1 MKRPTTFNSMKMV
14 LAIITNFVIL
24 VKCQFEKLDLV
35 LCSTLPAKTHYL
47 KTIKIRST
55 AILVFLLFFSFN
67 ISQAQV
73 GTKFSARLDD
83 GNGNKYIKVQGDVKI
98 IGNTILTPKGETL
111 PFNKPGDNNSLDAV
125 YLNVDPDG
133 TNNVSSSS
141 ANLLINNGC
150 KRILFAGLY
159 WSAMYPNETSTD
171 GNCFNCG
178 TAPRSDWNQVRLKL
192 PNGVYT
198 TLTADKNN
206 PKEVIFKGSNA
217 NDFNNGV
224 YVCFKDI
231 TTDLQNLTDA
241 DGTYT
246 VANLRATRG
255 IRRGG
260 AAGGWS
266 LVVIYESPTVS
277 SKYISV
283 FDGAQM
289 TNVDAGANQLLQVD
303 IPISGFQTLPS
314 PFPVKAKIGVAAL
327 DGDFSRQG
335 DGLLFVNGLVPTTTP
350 NSAFTPIFNT
360 LNPFPTRTTPPI
372 GPDFPK
378 ANFFNASIT
387 VDNAQVTNRNP
398 NSTNNLGFDID
409 YLEIPNPSNSV
420 IPNGATQGT
429 YRLFTDTV
437 GGDGYAAFLSTFAV
451 DIIEPKVTLT
461 KEVFDYSKVTP
472 ANPNPINMGGKD
484 VTLGAVLDYVIGFQN
499 QGNDNAT
506 NFTITDILPIN
517 TKFNYPADIMSLPP
531 DMVINGVTYKVT
543 HTYNP
548 ATRTIVFTIPKEYV
562 EVKDRREEIRI
573 RVKVV
578 ESCSEISDVC
588 SNVVQNTALSN
599 YSGTYNTG
607 VFGDKSLASY
617 TSCNIGIPQS
627 TNFLVDVDDCKFEKS
642 EILCG
647 NSMQIKAAN
656 GYDSYSWSTSPTG
669 TPVIGTQ
676 QTLTIVKEGVYYVR
690 NTAPAPCLSI
700 TEKITVALPQ
710 GLLENPV
717 LQYARSPYVGEI
729 TECPDSG
736 KLLPNLFLCGATDFR
751 DIKTG
756 ISSNGS
762 TITWEKLV
770 EGSCTAVANV
780 KCANESK
787 DCTWT
792 PVGTGPDFRA
802 DTKGQY
808 RLTIQHQN
816 NCFNQFYF
824 NVFKNELNPRVT
836 YNDIYCNT
844 KGKITVND
852 VPTGYEYSLTRNGT
866 YTPIN
871 TFTIDNAGNYTVFI
885 KQIGVV
891 SNPCIFE
898 VSVTILDR
906 KLVPENV
913 ETIVTQPTC
922 FGDKGSIK
930 VNTSGVRG
938 QYYYELFKNGASV
951 QKVGPVADADHI
963 FDNLDAGGYSYT
975 VRTDDGCSYTNHYVA
990 INDAA
995 GEIISS
1001 AAIAR
1006 PLTDCTTG
1014 LIRITS
1020 SQERNYSNSFY
1031 YFING
1036 STTVF
1041 QTSNEI
1047 EVSTPGTYTIRVVGS
1062 NNCEKT
1068 ITIEVPKTPKPT
1080 YTIDHTNSNC
1090 YEDPA
1095 SITINLTSSTAG
1107 YTMGYS
1113 INGGTSYQ
1121 TNPVFTN
1128 LSPGT
1133 YGVRVR
1139 YSVTYTIPN
1148 WPGTDTVHCFS
1159 DTEQVI
1165 ITGPA
1170 SSVTASAGV
1179 AELAGCG
1186 PLIDGEPSGLIRFTN
1201 VEGGVEPYEYSFD
1214 GGINWQPSNEKWVKA
1229 SVLPYDLRVRDLN
1242 KCFYKIPYNVILDP
1256 KPADPEIDDN
1266 VDTIYNC
1273 DGTATATIVVNT
1285 PVSTGATYTYEYY
1298 LKTGTAEPVA
1308 NNPITSNV
1316 FTNVPSGN
1324 HKVIVKYNIQTVSTY
1339 SNLLQEDF
1347 GRGGYTTTPGISP
1360 KYCFEDES
1368 TPHPANWPV
1377 ATCGSIT
1384 DYQINDG
1391 KYAVASSI
1399 KTNFGGTWIVAKD
1412 HTTPAHPLGRFLC
1425 VNIGESAGYGG
1436 IIYSKPINDVIENQ
1450 PVLISLWAENL
1461 MRSTTGSQYSDPKLT
1476 IQLVSNLDP
1485 TGGGTIV
1492 ATTDVANPW
1501 IVPRNEKWEYKE
1513 LSLNPGAYKNLSFVI
1528 RSYNTDYSGNDL
1540 LVDDIWVRQIPKSCG
1555 NELEVPVV
1563 VDSNAAFTAPKP
1575 DVIDSTCSNT
1585 NDGIIIIT
1593 ATNFNTATGFYYSI
1607 DNGANW
1613 NNSTTS
1619 PVNVVGRSAGAY
1631 KVIVKNDLAGTC
1643 SYSHEV
1649 DVKAPDGILIVQVDK
1664 TQPTCITDGS
1674 ITVTTVSGGTGSYEY
1689 QLSNGSGVVKPFQP
1703 GKTFN
1708 GIEEGTYQVMVR
1720 DANGCLSPAS
1730 ADIVITKPTAPIASI
1745 QNTGLCFDGS
1755 NASITVTISG
1765 GTPQY
1770 RYKVKVGSGAYSAL
1784 SLPITGTSFT
1794 YPVTAAGEYSFI
1806 IVDQNNCE
1814 SEPETQIISRRLTA
1828 GAIVTKTLS
1837 CAAPPASN
1845 ATIEVTIDGGTAPYT
1860 YVVKNNVG
1868 TTLFT
1873 SGSVTGPKFTY
1884 DAANSGNYTFDI
1896 TDSNNCT
1903 TSTNQ
1908 TVNPT
1913 VPVTAKA
1920 TVTDVTCFNANN
1932 GSVVLE
1938 GLTGEAP
1945 FQFNFN
1951 NGGFSTTAT
1960 YSNLPGSVAGIT
1972 YNYIVR
1978 DNKGCTESY
1987 SITVKQPAAITAS
2000 ASISTPYTCD
2010 GPATITAT
2018 ASNGNGA
2025 PYTFTLLRG
2034 ATTVAS
2040 NTTGIFG
2047 NISVA
2052 GSYTVTAT
2060 DSKGCNVTTSPALII
2075 SALNPPTAMTISNSA
2090 LQCPSNR
2097 VSATIDEVKNAS
2109 GTVLTGTF
2117 QYQITLPAVS
2127 ATAYQSS
2134 NIFTNLAPGTYTFRV
2149 RDANNCTA
2157 TTVHTINPLPV
2168 FTVSGSVV
2176 SDVKCLGDVNGSASF
2191 TVSNLGNG
2199 VAYTYRI
2206 DGGAVQSATSP
2217 LAGTTFTIAAPNLA
2231 AGLHSITVTNTVTN
2245 CPVTADVTIAAP
2257 TAVLASDAT
2266 SLTHVTCIANGTAT
2280 INAKD
2285 GWGTYS
2291 YSVTRTAPTAGT
2303 TITQSNKL
2311 FSNLIAG
2318 NYSFKVTDLKGC
2330 EISGTF
2336 TINDKVLPTASI
2348 DPASVYCAG
2357 GPGATLSVTPNT
2369 QTNYTYS
2376 INGSTPKG
2384 NGTFSGLTPGKYT
2397 IRVTDT
2403 STGCFRDLPEQTI
2416 ALPLTAGTDLL
2427 ADLDCDVAPAS
2438 PDASIRVT
2446 INNGYPGYSYKVNID
2461 TAAPFNGSVTTL
2473 GTGVN
2478 TFTYAAATSGT
2489 YYFEI
2494 TDSKGCKTVVSRT
2507 INAKVFPTATATPTN
2522 PTCFNGTNGSITVNA
2537 SSGLA
2542 PYTYE
2547 VSTISATTGFTAM
2560 TSNILTNAGAG
2571 NYWFR
2576 VTDSKKCQF
2585 VVAATLNNPSQLTA
2599 TAAVTKPLTCGVGNA
2614 SQAATITVTVVLPGT
2629 PYSGVN
2635 PYRYSYNGLAPV
2647 TSNTYSINTPG
2658 AVSVVVYDANGCS
2671 YTVPTSPVVDVL
2683 NPPSALA
2690 FAQANTITCDSA
2702 ELDSDLT
2709 VTVTNGTAPYRFEIT
2724 STDAAVAPSP
2734 AVAIA
2739 TGITTQ
2745 AHTFVNLIPGT
2756 YYFKITDANNCTIT
2770 GNYKVNPVVPIVVT
2784 ASLVSNVKCIGDS
2797 NGAVDYTISGLGNG
2811 VNYSYSIDGGAAVLG
2826 TTPAAPA
2833 ITTFV
2838 VSSTGLAAGTHSL
2851 VITDL
2856 GSTCTGTN
2864 TPITVNAPTQ
2874 LVINPPTIT
2883 PITCLINGKVDINTA
2898 GGWGN
2903 NRYTLTLPDN
2913 TVVGPQSNATF
2924 NNLTQSGTYGISV
2937 TDLNGNGCTVTSTF
2951 NIDGKVVPSA
2961 SIDVTSDLCYDAIGK
2976 ATIVVIPTV
2985 VSPNY
2990 VYNINNG
2997 VYQPSGTFNNLN
3009 PGTYIVKVKDIST
3022 GCILTLDAKV
3032 IAPELKFNAFL
3043 NKEADCLGQPIEIKG
3058 TVSGG
3063 TTPYTYT
3070 VTKNGVLDTTP
3081 IAVTGTSFIYT
3092 DPTADTTITNTYLFT
3107 LSDTSLFTDPLLPRP
3122 VCSLTSTVIVAPKTD
3137 PDFTATPNSTILCNG
3152 QSTGS
3157 ITVTIDPNTGA
3168 SPYVIDVVNNT
3179 TSTPYGTKTT
3189 GLPAGVYTVKV
3200 TDAKG
3205 CFIEKT
3211 AEIKEPAKIT
3221 FTAGVVPMKCDGA
3234 GFSYGS
3240 ISVENLMGGSNVA
3253 DAGPPP
3259 VADGPFTY
3267 TLTNNIQQPTQ
3278 TAPHAISDVRGDYT
3292 FTILNFGIYEL
3303 TVTDANGCSV
3313 TKTISMASPIEEME
3327 ITISGTPSC
3336 TSAELLVS
3344 VNPLVPGGPYHF
3356 ALYPISSGST
3366 PPYKY
3371 ADNMASYQDA
3381 LNMVDP
3387 SNPQYFQSL
3396 FDTGLN
3402 PGVTYSFIVYDETTD
3417 CYYFK
3422 QAEAPTQTASTLTST
3437 TTPANVTCLGAGNG
3451 KVSFTLGGFN
3461 AGTTDVKY
3469 QVFNSQ
3475 TNQAYAPA
3483 ISGIVTKADA
3493 TAGFEIPDS
3502 LIPGTYYI
3510 LFTEYDSVGLVDLCI
3525 NSSRTFTITQSVS
3538 PLLLN
3543 VSSSKNENCNTQGT
3557 VEAFGQGGTT
3567 IAVDLLATPPITAAV
3582 PYLYQIFDDNDTPG
3596 VIDALSDI
3604 PPTAASFTI
3613 ASHTSNTFNKG
3624 AGHYI
3629 VYVRDAYGCI
3639 DFKFVEVKADPTP
3652 VITAVVNSACAA
3664 EDSFVIDVNNITV
3677 DGIAPYTYRLD
3688 GEAFFPESALSFSIP
3703 NVSSGNHTV
3712 EVKDFNG
3719 CTFIVTLPVIAPPLD
3734 INASFTTQPDCQN
3747 ADGVITAVVTGG
3759 SGAANLEYTLLNNT
3773 TSTTVGPQSTGIF
3786 NFQAAGNYTVTV
3798 NDLITNCSQSTT
3810 IDLLIPTDVVLV
3822 PSDIVSTPVDC
3833 NSPQGTDNNGT
3844 ITVNLDPANDNFD
3857 YEYTLTPVAPLV
3869 GPPITQSTNFF
3880 NSLLAGDYTVTVT
3893 SARGCEETVPA
3904 NVPAPVVVSGTA
3916 TAIPFSCITD
3926 PTTTTVVVEG
3936 FGGTGTYTFSSDN
3949 INYFNSNSTTPDN
3962 RYTFNLV
3969 DNGFPQNPT
3978 YYVKD
3983 TNECFQAISLLTPVD
3998 PLPKLISATATRSA
4012 VAGSQIDCDNGRE
4025 VIEIAVVGGSVP
4037 SNFTYEVSIDGAAYN
4052 LLSSSFGTPFT
4063 YSAIKAG
4070 STYQFR
4076 VTDNVTHCEI
4086 ISNVYDVPLFNNI
4099 SVVATAAANAQCRL
4113 ETNGTIE
4120 IRLAGYSSTYD
4131 YEVYDGLTLITSG
4144 TGIDAAVSNPFTIPF
4159 GFGAGNNYTVKVIE
4173 TAYPL
4178 CETTSNVVVITQPSV
4193 ALTLA
4198 PLDITPLGCTI
4209 NGAVK
4214 VTANGGWG
4222 DYRYTLTPPV
4232 GPAVTNIDGVF
4243 GDLSDI
4249 TGPYTV
4255 SVTDANGCTLTDSF
4269 TLTTPVNPVAA
4280 IDLTSDYC
4288 YDSTNHSTLVVSATL
4303 GVAPY
4308 LFSIDN
4314 GVTFLSSNTLPTPD
4328 NRYTFTNLS
4337 PGSYDIVVQDAYGC
4351 QSTVPVNTVIEPQ
4364 LFAMAENTK
4373 DIFCTGIIDGTI
4385 RISAIGGYGD
4395 YTYTVTKDADPT
4407 SAPIAFPAGS
4417 DTAEYSVTASGSY
4430 VIVVSDARNCSF
4442 TVTNA
4447 IIMVDPTPVVY
4458 TAVPTSPSCAG
4469 TQGELSDG
4477 SILVTLDPA
4486 SVDNPDYTYTIVR
4499 TVPTGFTSTQVN
4511 NGLFTE
4517 LTAGTY
4523 EVTVSSSRGCSTPD
4537 TVVITDPVLVEAF
4550 AAASPFKCTGSEFN
4564 QTVVTVTATGGAGT
4578 NLVSDYTYSENGT
4591 DWKTDNTFTV
4601 DNETAQTLTYYVR
4614 DANGC
4619 IDDVTIPIAA
4629 FPKLTAP
4636 TVTFGP
4642 LIDCD
4647 NNKQEIN
4654 VVINGGTSIPNG
4666 FTYNVYKDGVLE
4678 NPAPIVVGNSFT
4690 YDALSAGSFYEFEII
4705 DNNTGCS
4712 IKSVAYEVPLFNKA
4726 KLTASVF
4733 SDVDCNS
4740 NATGA
4745 IEINIDGYSGPYN
4758 YEILRG
4764 GITTGFTGSG
4774 NTAVN
4779 PFVLPNGLIAGTYTV
4794 VVTQTAYPSCVLT
4807 STDVEITEPPVLD
4820 LSGLVVNVVNQNC
4833 NNAGAVLT
4841 IDTSTIVGGNV
4852 GLGFTYAFVPAGGTP
4867 VYGPSNTMTFTTTQ
4881 IAPSF
4886 DAYDVYVKDAKGC
4899 FDHVTVNISQDPMP
4913 TVVASVASQCIN
4925 PAGYTI
4931 NAVGTG
4937 VTTALAPLEYSLDGN
4952 NFQTGTSFNVT
4963 APGDYTVTVR
4973 DANKCTATSN
4983 TVTILEPLTLRGEIS
4998 LLPVCNNPNGEI
5010 TLYAEGGTVTTPS
5023 SYIYTID
5030 NWNTDQASAV
5040 FTNLAPGT
5048 YNFKVRDIATNC
5060 EKETEV
5066 IIYAPTL
5073 VTGITLLPTAV
5084 TCNGGS
5090 NGTISVS
5097 LDASNNNPV
5106 YTYSLSGVD
5115 VLLNPVTR
5123 PTQNEPIFENLAAGT
5138 YTITVTSGRG
5148 CEGFETISVI
5158 QPLPVVVNNVTVAQ
5172 FVCTSGNT
5180 SNYATITVN
5189 PLTDVA
5195 GGSGTYNFF
5204 EFFKNGNAV
5213 PVQKGTSN
5221 TYTEYDF
5228 AGGSYTVN
5236 VYDNNGCVGTYTG
5249 PITIDPYIKIDK
5261 INVVKTAVTCTNPE
5275 DITVTA
5281 VDASNVAI
5289 AGIEYTLTD
5298 VSGVLTFP
5306 TNTSGI
5312 FIDLPVGQ
5320 YIITA
5325 LNTAT
5330 GCSVQKVHIINQP
5343 NTFLLDVV
5351 KSGDV
5356 ICYGSNEGA
5365 VTINLIDTIPTPSN
5379 DAGAFDYSVSLL
5391 GTVVRSGSL
5400 ASAGPLDLSGL
5411 SAGEYTVT
5419 ATLTGTPYCTVT
5431 TTFVISQPNAP
5442 LAISE
5447 THTAITC
5454 VTNNDDGSISV
5465 TATGGWS
5472 GAYEYQLENST
5483 GVVKIWSPVYD
5494 FPNLTAGNYTVRV
5507 RDAQGC
5513 IRFVNVLLAN
5523 PTPIQVTA
5531 SPDVNLVS
5539 CYGDTSATI
5548 TVTNV
5553 TGGEGVN
5560 YSYTLNRITPTE
5572 VISSGPQPSPSFSGL
5587 GAGNYSVT
5595 VNDAWGC
5602 SGTSAVI
5609 TINEPTLVTPLLVQ
5623 SGNATCLTQAT
5634 LTLSATGGTG
5644 PYSYSTDAG
5653 FTTVLG
5659 TFTATTPVTFNVAP
5673 GNYEYF
5679 VKDANGCVGFVSNG
5693 INVPQLP
5700 ELEIELDIPNPVI
5713 NCRGDASGVINATAK
5728 GGLGNY
5734 VYTLFD
5740 GATAIQG
5747 PKADG
5752 NFTGLVA
5759 GTNYTVRVD
5768 SGDCR
5773 EVTNAIIITQ
5783 PNEALAIDPK
5793 VSDVTCN
5800 GNDDGKIVI
5809 NATGGTGQIMY
5820 AISPNMNQFF
5830 DNGTFENLKPGLYQ
5844 VVAQDALGC
5853 FVPYDFEIIQPSSL
5867 NAILIPDTLLQEE
5880 CEGEKN
5886 GAFSVRVSGAT
5897 APYSVS
5903 LDVKAGPFTQGTAG
5917 QTDFDFAN
5925 LSGGAHIVYV
5935 KDSAGCLFELE
5946 VLMDAAVV
5954 LDPKTVINYDCVNN
5968 ASANMV
5974 TVTVD
5979 PRNTNPADID
5989 YSLDGTAFQPSNI
6002 FTNVPAGTHTIT
6014 ARHSNG
6020 CEVATAP
6027 FTIVAVQK
6035 LDITVTEEVGVW
6047 NILTATAVGGGGDY
6061 EYSID
6066 GENFSTENKFT
6077 IYKTGTY
6084 RITVRDKNGCTDYQ
6098 DYYIKYV
6105 DVCIPN
6111 YFTPNGDGLY
6121 DEWAPG
6127 CTNIY
6132 TNLEFSIFDRYGRA
6146 IAKYRYGQKWNGKYN
6161 GEELPTGDYWYVLKL
6176 NDANDAREF
6185 VGHFTLYR

>member
-24 VKCQFEKLDLV
+24 VKSQFEKLDLV
-35 LCSTLPAKTHYL
+35 LCSTLPAKTQYL

-67 ISQAQV
+67 IVQAQV

-83 GNGNKYIKVQGDVKI
+83 GKGNKYIKVQGDVKI

-125 YLNVDPDG
+125 YLNVDADG
-133 TNNVSSSS
+133 TNVSSSS
-141 ANLLINNGC
+141 ADLLINNGC
-150 KRILFAGLY
+150 KRIIFAGLY

-178 TAPRSDWNQVRLKL
+178 TAKRSDWNQVRFKV
-192 PNGVYT
+192 PGGNYT
-198 TLTADKNN
+198 TITADKAN
-206 PKEVIFKGSNA
+206 PREVIFEGNNSN
-217 NDFNNGV
+217 NFNNGV
-224 YVCFKDI
+224 YVCFKDV
-231 TTDLQNLTDA
+231 TTNLQALANA
-241 DGTYT
+241 DGTY
-246 VANLRATRG
+246 VVGNLRATRG

-289 TNVDAGANQLLQVD
+289 TNVDSGPDQLLQVD

-327 DGDFSRQG
+327 DGDFSREG
-335 DGLLFVNGLVPTTTP
+335 DGLLFVNGLVPPATL

-360 LNPFPTRTTPPI
+360 RNPFPTRTTPPI

-429 YRLFTDTV
+429 YRLFTDTK

-451 DIIEPKVTLT
+451 DIIEPKITLT

-562 EVKDRREEIRI
+562 EISDRREQIRI

-676 QTLTIVKEGVYYVR
+676 QTLTVVKEGVYYVR

-717 LQYARSPYVGEI
+717 LPYARSPYVGEI

-871 TFTIDNAGNYTVFI
+871 TFTINDAGNYTVFI

-963 FDNLDAGGYSYT
+963 FEDLDAGGYSYT
-975 VRTDDGCSYTNHYVA
+975 VTTDDGCAFTNPYVA
-990 INDAA
+990 INEAA

-1031 YFING
+1031 YYINE
-1036 STTVF
+1036 STTF
-1041 QTSNEI
+1041 QGSNEI
-1047 EVSTPGTYTIRVVGS
+1047 EVSTPGTYRIRVVGS

-1080 YTIDHTNSNC
+1080 YTIDHTNSKC

-1107 YTMGYS
+1107 YVMGYS

-1133 YGVRVR
+1133 YGVKVR

-1148 WPGTDTVHCFS
+1148 WPGTETVDCFY

-1165 ITGPA
+1165 ITGPT

-1186 PLIDGEPSGLIRFTN
+1186 PLVDGEPTGLIRFTN

-1214 GGINWQPSNEKWVKA
+1214 GGINWQPSNQKWVKA

-1256 KPADPEIDDN
+1256 KPADPEIQDN

-1298 LKTGTAEPVA
+1298 LKKGTDDPVP

-1324 HKVIVKYNIQTVSTY
+1324 YKVIVKYNIQTVSTY

-1360 KYCFEDES
+1360 LYCFEDET
-1368 TPHPANWPV
+1368 TPHPSNWP
-1377 ATCGSIT
+1377 TLCGDIN

-1399 KTNFGGTWIVAKD
+1399 NTNFGGSWLVAKD
-1412 HTTPAHPLGRFLC
+1412 HTLPAHPFGRFLC
-1425 VNIGESAGYGG
+1425 VNIGKSAGIGG
-1436 IIYSKPINDVIENQ
+1436 ILYSKPIHDVIPNQ
-1450 PVLISLWAENL
+1450 PVIISLWAENL
-1461 MRSTTGSQYSDPKLT
+1461 MRAVNTGHDDPKLT
-1476 IQLVSNLDP
+1476 IQLINNLNGV
-1485 TGGGTIV
+1485 GGVETIV
-1492 ATTDVANPW
+1492 ATTDTSNPW
-1501 IVPRNEKWEYKE
+1501 RVPKSEKWEFKE
-1513 LSLNPGAYKNLSFVI
+1513 LSLNPGAYNNLSFVI
-1528 RSYNTDYSGNDL
+1528 RSYSNEFHGNDVL
-1540 LVDDIWVRQIPKSCG
+1540 IDDIWVRQIPRSCG
-1555 NELEVPVV
+1555 NEKEVPVI
-1563 VDSNAAFTAPKP
+1563 VDSNAAFTAPEP
-1575 DVIDSTCSNT
+1575 DVTDLTCSNT

-1689 QLSNGSGVVKPFQP
+1689 QLSNGSGIVKAFQS

-1770 RYKVKVGSGAYSAL
+1770 RYKVKVGTGAYSSL

-1794 YPVTAAGEYSFI
+1794 YPVTVAGEYSFI

-1837 CAAPPASN
+1837 CAAAPASN

-1920 TVTDVTCFNANN
+1920 TVTDVTCFNADN

-1987 SITVKQPAAITAS
+1987 TITVKQPAAITAS

-2060 DSKGCNVTTSPALII
+2060 DSKGCNVTTTPALII

-2097 VSATIDEVKNAS
+2097 VSVTIDEVKNAS

-2117 QYQITLPAVS
+2117 QYQITLPAAS

-2149 RDANNCTA
+2149 KDAKNCTA

-2206 DGGAVQSATSP
+2206 DGGTPQSATSP

-2231 AGLHSITVTNTVTN
+2231 AGLHSITVTNTGTN

-2257 TAVLASDAT
+2257 TALLALDAT
-2266 SLTHVTCIANGTAT
+2266 SLTHVTCKANGTAT

-2303 TITQSNKL
+2303 TITQGNKL
-2311 FSNLIAG
+2311 FTNLTAG
-2318 NYSFKVTDLKGC
+2318 NYSYKVTDLKGC

-2348 DPASVYCAG
+2348 DPTSVYCAG
-2357 GPGATLSVTPNT
+2357 GAGATLSVTPNT

-2376 INGSTPKG
+2376 INGSTPKA
-2384 NGTFSGLTPGKYT
+2384 NGTFSGLTPGKYIIT
-2397 IRVTDT
+2397 VTDT
-2403 STGCFRDLPEQTI
+2403 STGCSIPLPEQTI
-2416 ALPLTAGTDLL
+2416 ALPVTASTTLL
-2427 ADLDCDVAPAS
+2427 ADLDCDIAPAS
-2438 PDASIRVT
+2438 PDASIQVT
-2446 INNGYPGYSYKVNID
+2446 INNGYPGYSYKVNKD
-2461 TAAPFNGSVTTL
+2461 TAAPFNGLVTTL
-2473 GTGVN
+2473 DTGVN
-2478 TFTYAAATSGT
+2478 TFTYAATTSGT

-2507 INAKVFPTATATPTN
+2507 INVKVFPTATATPTN

-2537 SSGLA
+2537 SLGLA
-2542 PYTYE
+2542 PYTYA
-2547 VSTISATTGFTAM
+2547 VSTTSATSGFTAM
-2560 TSNILTNAGAG
+2560 TSNILSNAGAG

-2576 VTDSKKCQF
+2576 VTDSKKCPS
-2585 VVAATLNNPSQLTA
+2585 VVAATLTNPSELTA

-2635 PYRYSYNGLAPV
+2635 PYRYSYNGLTPV

-2658 AVSVVVYDANGCS
+2658 PVSVVVYDANGCS
-2671 YTVPTSPVVDVL
+2671 YTIPTSPVVDVL
-2683 NPPSALA
+2683 SPPSALA

-2770 GNYKVNPVVPIVVT
+2770 GDYKIDDSVPVQVTGSPVANVSCNAGTDGSIKFTVTNTATVGTIVPVLTRGGLTITPALAVTGNVYLYSGLTAGTYIFTATNNVTKCFATSTVSISEPTAIIGLAATASKVTDCTVSPANTTIKVTATGGVSPLQYAVVRSGVTPVASDYNSTGIFVKNTTVDGLLYDAYVMDKNGNCSQNIPVSVVKDAAPTIDPVAPQCYSGNPFTITMGGNVFTGSSIQYGINGVYTTNPIKTIPGAGSYNLTVKDDNGCISPVEVYDVIDQLTISAKLDRNITCFTIADAQITLSADGGIAGDYTYEYKVGTGGTYLPVVGNVINTSSPGDYYFRVTSGECFAETTAPVKVT
-2784 ASLVSNVKCIGDS
+2784 AKVDPEITGITQTQFIKCNGDETAAINIAIDNSKGLAPFVFNVSRYTDNTYTLL
-2797 NGAVDYTISGLGNG
+2797 ARDYVTQTS
-2811 VNYSYSIDGGAAVLG
+2811 
-2826 TTPAAPA
+2826 
-2833 ITTFV
+2833 
-2838 VSSTGLAAGTHSL
+2838 GLAAGFYR
-2851 VITDL
+2851 IT
-2856 GSTCTGTN
+2856 
-2864 TPITVNAPTQ
+2864 
-2874 LVINPPTIT
+2874 
-2883 PITCLINGKVDINTA
+2883 
-2898 GGWGN
+2898 
-2903 NRYTLTLPDN
+2903 
-2913 TVVGPQSNATF
+2913 
-2924 NNLTQSGTYGISV
+2924 
-2937 TDLNGNGCTVTSTF
+2937 
-2951 NIDGKVVPSA
+2951 
-2961 SIDVTSDLCYDAIGK
+2961 
-2976 ATIVVIPTV
+2976 
-2985 VSPNY
+2985 
-2990 VYNINNG
+2990 
-2997 VYQPSGTFNNLN
+2997 
-3009 PGTYIVKVKDIST
+3009 
-3022 GCILTLDAKV
+3022 
-3032 IAPELKFNAFL
+3032 
-3043 NKEADCLGQPIEIKG
+3043 
-3058 TVSGG
+3058 
-3063 TTPYTYT
+3063 
-3070 VTKNGVLDTTP
+3070 
-3081 IAVTGTSFIYT
+3081 
-3092 DPTADTTITNTYLFT
+3092 
-3107 LSDTSLFTDPLLPRP
+3107 
-3122 VCSLTSTVIVAPKTD
+3122 
-3137 PDFTATPNSTILCNG
+3137 
-3152 QSTGS
+3152 
-3157 ITVTIDPNTGA
+3157 
-3168 SPYVIDVVNNT
+3168 
-3179 TSTPYGTKTT
+3179 
-3189 GLPAGVYTVKV
+3189 V

-3205 CFIEKT
+3205 CTDTRNFPINGIDPIDFELSKID
-3211 AEIKEPAKIT
+3211 IKCT
-3221 FTAGVVPMKCDGA
+3221 SG
-3234 GFSYGS
+3234 
-3240 ISVENLMGGSNVA
+3240 
-3253 DAGPPP
+3253 
-3259 VADGPFTY
+3259 TY
-3267 TLTNNIQQPTQ
+3267 TLGSITVKDVVGG
-3278 TAPHAISDVRGDYT
+3278 TAPYKYFISNNYGDPITPPNPYQTIASENYT
-3292 FTILNFGIYEL
+3292 FMSIINFGIY
-3303 TVTDANGCSV
+3303 TINVVDANGCSFSRQITMTSPPEDLEVIIDTSAPNCTDGTATV
-3313 TKTISMASPIEEME
+3313 TVKASPLGSNYTFGIFETNVPPFSSTFYSPNNGGDSHIFTGLTPGVLYTFVVHDGDTGCDFVNTADIAIPAASTLVPV
-3327 ITISGTPSC
+3327 ITPHNVTCIGEDDGYVSFSITGYDTTATSIDYQVFAALSNADISGVLTHIIGDPTP
-3336 TSAELLVS
+3336 
-3344 VNPLVPGGPYHF
+3344 VNYPALPALPAPQVGNLVPGQYYIVFTERG
-3356 ALYPISSGST
+3356 GS
-3366 PPYKY
+3366 K
-3371 ADNMASYQDA
+3371 DGCKIASEIFNIQESA
-3381 LNMVDP
+3381 IELSV
-3387 SNPQYFQSL
+3387 
-3396 FDTGLN
+3396 
-3402 PGVTYSFIVYDETTD
+3402 
-3417 CYYFK
+3417 
-3422 QAEAPTQTASTLTST
+3422 TAS
-3437 TTPANVTCLGAGNG
+3437 
-3451 KVSFTLGGFN
+3451 
-3461 AGTTDVKY
+3461 
-3469 QVFNSQ
+3469 VF
-3475 TNQAYAPA
+3475 
-3483 ISGIVTKADA
+3483 
-3493 TAGFEIPDS
+3493 
-3502 LIPGTYYI
+3502 
-3510 LFTEYDSVGLVDLCI
+3510 
-3525 NSSRTFTITQSVS
+3525 
-3538 PLLLN
+3538 
-3543 VSSSKNENCNTQGT
+3543 KNENCN
-3557 VEAFGQGGTT
+3557 
-3567 IAVDLLATPPITAAV
+3567 DLGIITAQAKDGTG
-3582 PYLYQIFDDNDTPG
+3582 PYEYLVNTTNIT
-3596 VIDALSDI
+3596 
-3604 PPTAASFTI
+3604 PTATTLGWQ
-3613 ASHTSNTFNKG
+3613 TSNTFDLAANLPTES
-3624 AGHYI
+3624 Y
-3629 VYVRDAYGCI
+3629 YVFAKDANGCI
-3639 DFKFVEVKADPTP
+3639 KPATAVTLTKDLEPVFALSVPDRCAGEGNFSVDVSITDTTILIPPTP
-3652 VITAVVNSACAA
+3652 SMAPYSIS
-3664 EDSFVIDVNNITV
+3664 VNNGAFENFT
-3677 DGIAPYTYRLD
+3677 GLTYTATGLNS
-3688 GEAFFPESALSFSIP
+3688 GEQTI
-3703 NVSSGNHTV
+3703 VIQD
-3712 EVKDFNG
+3712 KNG
-3719 CTFIVTLPVIAPPLD
+3719 CPVEQKIT
-3734 INASFTTQPDCQN
+3734 INATPE
-3747 ADGVITAVVTGG
+3747 ATAVVTKVLNCSVIPTAVSDAVITVSISKGTRPYTYQAYKNNAPVGAPVTLALADVSFTYPVIEAEYGTYKFLITDANDCPIETNDAIVDEIIPIDPDFNAVQPLCNGG
-3759 SGAANLEYTLLNNT
+3759 SG
-3773 TSTTVGPQSTGIF
+3773 
-3786 NFQAAGNYTVTV
+3786 
-3798 NDLITNCSQSTT
+3798 T
-3810 IDLLIPTDVVLV
+3810 I
-3822 PSDIVSTPVDC
+3822 
-3833 NSPQGTDNNGT
+3833 
-3844 ITVNLDPANDNFD
+3844 
-3857 YEYTLTPVAPLV
+3857 E
-3869 GPPITQSTNFF
+3869 
-3880 NSLLAGDYTVTVT
+3880 LLATGGKGPYTFSFNGSGVFSTQTVY
-3893 SARGCEETVPA
+3893 TVPA
-3904 NVPAPVVVSGTA
+3904 GTYPFIVKDDLGCEVTGSAILGQPSIVQVVAPTISPLTCGPGNIGLAA
-3916 TAIPFSCITD
+3916 TVDLSAVAS
-3926 PTTTTVVVEG
+3926 
-3936 FGGTGTYTFSSDN
+3936 GGTGTFLYSFNGSAFDTKTIYTVNDN
-3949 INYFNSNSTTPDN
+3949 NADQLNIPFAVQDENGCEASGTIDIFKLNPPTDFDFVPGPVITCSTLLTSVQITNVVNAVGPVTTGLTYQIISPASAVLNVTGATSGIFTGLAPGDYVFQVTDGTNCVKQLPYEIKDVIKIDIIEQSTTGITCLTATDGKASFLISGFGTGVGTYRYELDGALVVIAGVSNFSAPTIELTGLASGSHTIEVFDN
-3962 RYTFNLV
+3962 ET
-3969 DNGFPQNPT
+3969 D
-3978 YYVKD
+3978 
-3983 TNECFQAISLLTPVD
+3983 C
-3998 PLPKLISATATRSA
+3998 PKLINF
-4012 VAGSQIDCDNGRE
+4012 D
-4025 VIEIAVVGGSVP
+4025 IEAP
-4037 SNFTYEVSIDGAAYN
+4037 AA
-4052 LLSSSFGTPFT
+4052 
-4063 YSAIKAG
+4063 
-4070 STYQFR
+4070 
-4076 VTDNVTHCEI
+4076 
-4086 ISNVYDVPLFNNI
+4086 
-4099 SVVATAAANAQCRL
+4099 
-4113 ETNGTIE
+4113 
-4120 IRLAGYSSTYD
+4120 
-4131 YEVYDGLTLITSG
+4131 
-4144 TGIDAAVSNPFTIPF
+4144 
-4159 GFGAGNNYTVKVIE
+4159 
-4173 TAYPL
+4173 
-4178 CETTSNVVVITQPSV
+4178 
-4193 ALTLA
+4193 ALTLD
-4198 PLDITPLGCTI
+4198 PLEVTPLGCTI
-4209 NGAVK
+4209 DGAVK
-4214 VTANGGWG
+4214 VTAKGGWG
-4222 DYRYTLTPPV
+4222 NYQYTLTPPV
-4232 GPAVTNIDGVF
+4232 GPSVTNNNGVF

-4249 TGPYTV
+4249 TGPFTV

-4288 YDSTNHSTLVVSATL
+4288 YDSTNQSTLVVSATL

-4328 NRYTFTNLS
+4328 NRYTFTDLS

-4364 LFAMAENTK
+4364 LFATAENTK

-4407 SAPIAFPAGS
+4407 SAPIAFPVGS
-4417 DTAEYSVTASGSY
+4417 DTADYSVSASGSY

-4523 EVTVSSSRGCSTPD
+4523 EVTVSSSRGCSTPY

-4690 YDALSAGSFYEFEII
+4690 YDALTAGSFYEFEII

-4712 IKSVAYEVPLFNKA
+4712 IKSDAYEVPLFNKA

-4733 SDVDCNS
+4733 SNVDCNS

-4758 YEILRG
+4758 YEIFRG
-4764 GITTGFTGSG
+4764 GVTTGFTGPG

-4841 IDTSTIVGGNV
+4841 IDASTIVGGNV
-4852 GLGFTYAFVPAGGTP
+4852 GLGFTYAFVLAGGTP

-4881 IAPSF
+4881 IAPFF
-4886 DAYDVYVKDAKGC
+4886 DSYDVYVKDAKGC

-4913 TVVASVASQCIN
+4913 TVVASVASQCTN

-4931 NAVGTG
+4931 NVVGTG

-4983 TVTILEPLTLRGEIS
+4983 TVTILQPLTLRGENS

-5010 TLYAEGGTVTTPS
+5010 TLYADGGTVTNPS

-5030 NWNTDQASAV
+5030 NWTTNQNSAV

-5090 NGTISVS
+5090 NGTISVT

-5148 CEGFETISVI
+5148 CPETATITVI
-5158 QPLPVVVNNVTVAQ
+5158 QPDLIVVNNVTVSQ

-5180 SNYATITVN
+5180 SNFATITVN

-5306 TNTSGI
+5306 TNTNGI
-5312 FIDLPVGQ
+5312 FIDVPVGQ
-5320 YIITA
+5320 YIITG
-5325 LNTAT
+5325 LSTAT
-5330 GCSVQKVHIINQP
+5330 GCSVQKVHIINEP
-5343 NTFLLDVV
+5343 NTFLLNVV
-5351 KSGDV
+5351 KTSDV

-5379 DAGAFDYSVSLL
+5379 DAGPFDYSVSLL
-5391 GTVVRSGSL
+5391 GAVVRSGSL

-5411 SAGEYTVT
+5411 IAGEYTVT
-5419 ATLTGTPYCTVT
+5419 ATLTGTPYCTIY

-5454 VTNNDDGSISV
+5454 VTDNNDGSISV

-5494 FPNLTAGNYTVRV
+5494 FTNLTEGNYTVRV

-5513 IRFVNVLLAN
+5513 IRFVNVSLAN

-5572 VISSGPQPSPSFSGL
+5572 VLSSGPQPSPVFSGL
-5587 GAGNYSVT
+5587 GAGTYSVT

-5623 SGNATCLTQAT
+5623 SGNATCLTQAS

-5644 PYSYSTDAG
+5644 PYSYSTDTG

-5713 NCRGDASGVINATAK
+5713 NCRDDASGVINATAK

-5783 PNEALAIDPK
+5783 PNEALTINPI
-5793 VSDVTCN
+5793 VNNVTCN

-5844 VVAQDALGC
+5844 VIAQDALGC
-5853 FVPYDFEIIQPSSL
+5853 FVPYEFEIIQPSSL
-5867 NAILIPDTLLQEE
+5867 NAVLISGSLLQEQ
-5880 CEGEKN
+5880 CKGEKN
-5886 GAFSVRVSGAT
+5886 GEFSIRVNGAT

-5903 LDVKAGPFTQGTAG
+5903 LDVKNGPFTQGAAG
-5917 QTDFDFAN
+5917 QTDFDFVN

-5946 VLMDAAVV
+5946 VLMDAPVV
-5954 LDPKTVINYDCVNN
+5954 IDPRIADTTYGCETNTTIVSFDSSVNLSDLDFSLDNSGVINPDGPVFKDLAPGPHTILVRHTNGCDQRTEEFIIEAFEKLTLNDITVSSKAPVNIIRVQAAGGKKAYEYSFN
-5968 ASANMV
+5968 KEPFTSSNEYRIYETGIYEV
-5974 TVTVD
+5974 TVRD
-5979 PRNTNPADID
+5979 
-5989 YSLDGTAFQPSNI
+5989 Q
-6002 FTNVPAGTHTIT
+6002 
-6014 ARHSNG
+6014 NG
-6020 CEVATAP
+6020 CEE
-6027 FTIVAVQK
+6027 TINVPGK
-6035 LDITVTEEVGVW
+6035 F
-6047 NILTATAVGGGGDY
+6047 
-6061 EYSID
+6061 ID
-6066 GENFSTENKFT
+6066 F
-6077 IYKTGTY
+6077 
-6084 RITVRDKNGCTDYQ
+6084 CM
-6098 DYYIKYV
+6098 
-6105 DVCIPN
+6105 PN
-6111 YFTPNGDGLY
+6111 YFTPNGDGNGDGIGPDCGALAY
-6121 DEWAPG
+6121 K
-6127 CTNIY
+6127 
-6132 TNLEFSIFDRYGRA
+6132 NLTFDIFDRYGRVV
-6146 IAKYRYGQKWNGKYN
+6146 AKYRVGEKWDGKYN
-6161 GEELPTGDYWYVLKL
+6161 GSELPTGDYWYVLKL
-6176 NDANDAREF
+6176 NDEKDAREF